1 MKSRILL
8 YLLGLILVLI
18 ISISLSYAYFTA
30 NFEDSETVDTITVTG
45 GKMKII
51 YDGGQAI
58 EVENLIPTDDP
69 VSTKTFTVT
78 GDNSTPF
85 DMNYTVN
92 LVIVSNTFSES
103 AIKYK
108 LTGENTNQNGAVIP
122 NTGNL
127 NNIGSGSKTINLG
140 HGIFESPTD
149 GAKVHTYTLEFY
161 FLNAPYNQ
169 DIDKE
174 KEINAYVEVVTYVD
188 PCKEEDCLKNKILA
202 QDGGEIAIRE
212 KDIPDFSKVA
222 VSQETYDELP
232 DVSEEYYPG
241 KNQAVIENGIY
252 ATVDEYGVSYYYRGD
267 KEYLNN
273 NLLFGGYQWKIVRI
287 NGDGSIRLIYN
298 GTEEDFELNDNE
310 ISEYSYNLIDD
321 KAWNI
326 NADDAKYVG
335 YMYGGKDEEYSI
347 TREQAVTNETDS
359 NIKKII
365 DLWYSENIFGQPF
378 ENKIVDNLFCNDRQL
393 QSEIGGDSTGTGYG
407 YVGNHTRYAAYN
419 RLNTNKTPTLKCGL
433 KNDRF
438 TVNDNIISNGDLT
451 YPVGLLTADEA
462 AMAGLVNDIYNQ
474 TNYLTLNGFYFWLET
489 PYMMYISEEY
499 GSSASMFVI
508 YWSGSLGTYYA
519 FEDIISIRPVIS
531 INAQVKVTGD
541 GSATNPFR
549 VS

>member
-1 MKSRILL
+1 
-8 YLLGLILVLI
+8 
-18 ISISLSYAYFTA
+18 
-30 NFEDSETVDTITVTG
+30 
-45 GKMKII
+45 MKII

-335 YMYGGKDEEYSI
+335 YMYGGEDEEYSI
-347 TREQAVTNETDS
+347 AE
-359 NIKKII
+359 K
-365 DLWYSENIFGQPF
+365 
-378 ENKIVDNLFCNDRQL
+378 
-393 QSEIGGDSTGTGYG
+393 
-407 YVGNHTRYAAYN
+407 
-419 RLNTNKTPTLKCGL
+419 
-433 KNDRF
+433 
-438 TVNDNIISNGDLT
+438 
-451 YPVGLLTADEA
+451 
-462 AMAGLVNDIYNQ
+462 
-474 TNYLTLNGFYFWLET
+474 
-489 PYMMYISEEY
+489 
-499 GSSASMFVI
+499 SS
-508 YWSGSLGTYYA
+508 Y
-519 FEDIISIRPVIS
+519 
-531 INAQVKVTGD
+531 
-541 GSATNPFR
+541 
-549 VS
+549 